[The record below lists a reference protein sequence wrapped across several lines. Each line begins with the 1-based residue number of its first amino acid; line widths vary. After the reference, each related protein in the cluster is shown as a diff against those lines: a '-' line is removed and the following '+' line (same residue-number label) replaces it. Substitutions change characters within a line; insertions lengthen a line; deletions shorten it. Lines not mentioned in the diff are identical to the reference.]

1 MKYGI
6 YAPYWTHEWATENE
20 HYIPKVKKL
29 GFDVLEIS
37 CVNLIRTYTTDEQLL
52 ELKQCA
58 AENGVTLTSGY
69 GPTKEQNIC
78 SDDPEVVAR
87 AMDFFQNLLPKLQL
101 LGVKILG
108 GGLYSYWP
116 LDPSMKMDRE
126 AEMERAIKNLQI
138 LAKTAEECDVTLG
151 LEVLNRY
158 EGYMLNTCDQAKEFI
173 DAVGSSHVKIMLDTF
188 HMNIE
193 EDNMA
198 AAIRKAGKDL
208 CHLHLGEQNRR
219 VPGKGTL
226 PWQEIGQ
233 ALRDIDYQGAA
244 VMEPFVMSGGTIGS
258 EIKVWRDLVP
268 NATEEQ
274 LDKDAEGAVKFV
286 RHVFGI

>member
-37 CVNLIRTYTTDEQLL
+37 CVNLIQKYKTEEQIL

-58 AENGVTLTSGY
+58 AENGVTLTAGY

-78 SDDPEVVAR
+78 SADPEIVAK

-116 LDPSMKMDRE
+116 LDPTVPMERE

-138 LAKTAEECDVTLG
+138 LAKTAEACDVVLG

-158 EGYMLNTCDQAKEFI
+158 EGYMLNTCEQAKSFI
-173 DAVGSSHVKIMLDTF
+173 EEVGSSHVKIMLDTF

-198 AAIRKAGKDL
+198 DAIRRAGTDL

-219 VPGKGTL
+219 VPGKGSL

-233 ALRDIDYQGAA
+233 ALRDINYQGAA
-244 VMEPFVMSGGTIGS
+244 VMEPFVMAGGTIGS
-258 EIKVWRDLVP
+258 EIKVWRDLL
-268 NATEEQ
+268 TDSSEEV
-274 LDKDAEGAVKFV
+274 LDRDAKGAVEFC
-286 RHVFGI
+286 RHVFAL

>member
-37 CVNLIRTYTTDEQLL
+37 CVNLIQKYTTDDQILA
-52 ELKQCA
+52 LKQCA
-58 AENGVTLTSGY
+58 EDNGITLTSGY

-78 SDDPEVVAR
+78 SEDPEVVAR
-87 AMDFFQNLLPKLQL
+87 AMDFFENLLPKLQL

-116 LDPSMKMDRE
+116 LDPTVKMDRE
-126 AEMERAIKNLQI
+126 AEMERAIKNLQT
-138 LAKTAEECDVTLG
+138 LAKTAEKCDVTLG

-158 EGYMLNTCDQAKEFI
+158 EGYMLNTCEQAKAFI
-173 DAVGSSHVKIMLDTF
+173 DEVGSTHVKIMLDTF

-198 AAIRKAGKDL
+198 AAIRLAGKDL
-208 CHLHLGEQNRR
+208 CHLHIGEQNRR
-219 VPGKGTL
+219 VPGKGSL

-233 ALRDIDYQGAA
+233 ALRDINYQGAA
-244 VMEPFVMSGGTIGS
+244 VMEPFVMQGGTIGS

-268 NATEEQ
+268 NATEEK

>member
-37 CVNLIRTYTTDEQLL
+37 CVNLIQKYTSDEQIL
-52 ELKQCA
+52 ELKECA
-58 AENGVTLTSGY
+58 AEHGVTLTSGY

-87 AMDFFQNLLPKLQL
+87 AMDFFQNLLPKLQI

-116 LDPSMKMDRE
+116 LDTALKMDRE
-126 AEMERAIKNLQI
+126 AEMERAIRNLQI
-138 LAKTAEECDVTLG
+138 LAKTAEQCDVTLG
-151 LEVLNRY
+151 MEVLNRY
-158 EGYMLNTCDQAKEFI
+158 EGYMLNTCEQAKKFI
-173 DAVGSSHVKIMLDTF
+173 DEVGSTHVKIMLDTF

-198 AAIRKAGKDL
+198 AAIRLAGPDL

-233 ALRDIDYQGAA
+233 ALRDINYQGAA

-268 NATEEQ
+268 DATEEQ
-274 LDKDAEGAVKFV
+274 LDRDAEGAVKFV

>member
-37 CVNLIRTYTTDEQLL
+37 CVNLIQKYKTEDEILA
-52 ELKQCA
+52 LKKCA
-58 AENGVTLTSGY
+58 GDNGIILTAGY

-78 SDDPEVVAR
+78 SSDPAIVER
-87 AMDFFQNLLPKLQL
+87 AMTFFKDLIPKLGL

-116 LDPSMKMDRE
+116 LDPTLPMDQKGE
-126 AEMERAIKNLQI
+126 TQRAIDNLKI
-138 LAKTAEECDVTLG
+138 LAETAEKYDVTLG

-158 EGYMLNTCDQAKEFI
+158 EGYILNTCEQAKEFI
-173 DAVGSSHVKIMLDTF
+173 DRVGSSHVKIMLDTF
-188 HMNIE
+188 HMSIE

-198 AAIRKAGKDL
+198 AAIRLAGDDL

-219 VPGKGTL
+219 VPGKGWL
-226 PWQEIGQ
+226 PWNEIGQ
-233 ALRDIDYQGAA
+233 ALRDINYQGAA
-244 VMEPFVMSGGTIGS
+244 VMEPFVMKGGTIGE

-268 NATEEQ
+268 DATEEI
-274 LDKDAEGAVKFV
+274 LDRDAEGAVRFV
-286 RHVFGI
+286 RHVFGL

>member
-6 YAPYWTHEWATENE
+6 YAPYWSHEWTTENE
-20 HYIPKVKKL
+20 YYIPKVKKL

-37 CVNLIRTYTTDEQLL
+37 CVNLIQKYKTEAQIL

-58 AENGVTLTSGY
+58 EENGIILTAGY

-78 SDDPEVVAR
+78 SADLEVVAK
-87 AMDFFQNLLPKLQL
+87 AMDFFENLLPKLQL

-116 LDPSMKMDRE
+116 LDPSIEPDMIHER
-126 AEMERAIKNLQI
+126 ERAIENLKI
-138 LAKTAEECDVTLG
+138 LSKTAEKCDVTLG

-158 EGYMLNTCDQAKEFI
+158 EGYMLNTCEQAKQFI
-173 DAVGSSHVKIMLDTF
+173 QEIDSTHVKIMLDTF

-193 EDNMA
+193 EDNIA
-198 AAIRKAGKDL
+198 AAIRLAGDDL

-219 VPGKGTL
+219 VPGKGSL

-233 ALRDIDYQGAA
+233 ALRDIHYEGAA
-244 VMEPFVMSGGTIGS
+244 VMEPFVMQGGTVGK
-258 EIKVWRDLVP
+258 EIKVWRDLVL

-274 LDKDAEGAVKFV
+274 LDRDAEGAVRFV